1 MPSADDLALE
11 VASPAVPRC
20 EPARYREVMAEFVVI
35 GGTGQIGAK
44 TVARLRA
51 RGLEAV
57 AASPR
62 TGVDT
67 LSGQGLDA
75 VLAGASVVIDVS
87 KPRAHASAQEFFT
100 TATTRLTQA
109 EREHG
114 IRHHIGLSIVGS
126 DRPHDIPF
134 YRAKAAGE
142 QIVRRSA
149 VPWTL
154 VHATQFFEFAPAIAA
169 TSEVDGAVLLPD
181 ALVQPAAGADVAD
194 VLVELALGAALGE
207 DIEIA
212 GPERMPLADF
222 VARALHAQADPRV
235 VRSDPAGLYFGGH
248 LAADTLLPRT
258 DARILPTTYSDWMLA
273 SSEERGNG

>member
-1 MPSADDLALE
+1 MPSAVGRAYPE
-11 VASPAVPRC
+11 T
-20 EPARYREVMAEFVVI
+20 MAEFVVI

-51 RGLEAV
+51 RGLDAA

-67 LSGQGLDA
+67 LSGVGVDA
-75 VLAGASVVIDVS
+75 ALGGAAVVIDVS
-87 KPRAHASAQEFFT
+87 KPHTHESEPVREFFT
-100 TATTRLTQA
+100 TATSRLTQA

-126 DRPHDIPF
+126 DRAHDIPF

-142 QIVRRSA
+142 QIVRDSG

-169 TSEVDGAVLLPD
+169 SSDVGGEVLLPD
-181 ALVQPAAGADVAD
+181 ALVQPAGGADVAD
-194 VLVELALGAALGE
+194 VLAELALGAALEE

-222 VARALHAQADPRV
+222 VARALRAEGDVRP
-235 VRSDPAGLYFGGH
+235 VRSGAAGLYFGGH
-248 LAADTLLPRT
+248 LGADTLLPRT
-258 DARILPTTYSDWMLA
+258 GARILPTTFSDWMLA

>member
-1 MPSADDLALE
+1 
-11 VASPAVPRC
+11 
-20 EPARYREVMAEFVVI
+20 MAEFVVI

-44 TVARLRA
+44 TVTRLRA
-51 RGLEAV
+51 RGLEAL

-67 LSGQGLDA
+67 LAGTGLDDA
-75 VLAGASVVIDVS
+75 LAGARVVIDVS
-87 KPRAHASAQEFFT
+87 KPRTPVTAEEFFT
-100 TATTRLTQA
+100 TATTRLMRA
-109 EREHG
+109 ELDHG

-126 DRPHDIPF
+126 ERPHDIPF
-134 YRAKAAGE
+134 YRAKTSGE
-142 QIVRRSA
+142 QIVRDSGVA
-149 VPWTL
+149 WTL

-169 TSEVDGAVLLPD
+169 TSEVDGEVLLPD

-222 VARALHAQADPRV
+222 VARALRARSD
-235 VRSDPAGLYFGGH
+235 VRSVRSGPSGLYFGGH
-248 LAADTLLPRT
+248 LDADTLLPGSG
-258 DARILPTTYSDWMLA
+258 ARILPTTFSDWMLA

>member
-1 MPSADDLALE
+1 MAD
-11 VASPAVPRC
+11 
-20 EPARYREVMAEFVVI
+20 FVVI

-44 TVARLRA
+44 TVAGLRA
-51 RGLEAV
+51 RGQDVL

-67 LSGQGLDA
+67 LSGAGVDA
-75 VLAGASVVIDVS
+75 ALAGACVVIDVS
-87 KPRAHASAQEFFT
+87 KPHTHEAEPVREFFT
-100 TATTRLTQA
+100 VATSRLMQA
-109 EREHG
+109 EHEHG

-126 DRPHDIPF
+126 QRPHDVPF
-134 YRAKAAGE
+134 YRAKASGE
-142 QIVRRSA
+142 QVVRDSR

-169 TSEVDGAVLLPD
+169 SSEVGGQVLLPD

-194 VLVELALGAALGE
+194 ALVELALGAALGE

-222 VARALHAQADPRV
+222 VARALRAQDD
-235 VRSDPAGLYFGGH
+235 VRSVRSGPAGLYFGGH
-248 LAADTLLPRT
+248 LEADTLLPRT
-258 DARILPTTYSDWMLA
+258 GARILPTTFSDWLLA
-273 SSEERGNG
+273 SSEERGNA